1 MAEKRDMLDDL
12 IDIQSDWN
20 AVSNPLNSLADTLAQ
35 DPAKMP
41 TYNPSDYKERPR
53 AMSTSCLRIA
63 SKRADACTACTD
75 VCPVDALSFT
85 ANSIQLAPNCRKCGL
100 CVAAC
105 PTEAL
110 VSQKVMSRELYN
122 KIARAASTYERCYVT
137 CTRALGRIP
146 QPNEVLLPCVG
157 VVSSELWL
165 SLLVDY
171 DNISVYLPVGIC
183 DKCRTT
189 TGEETYLN
197 QITGGEGLSNYAVGL
212 VVDEGEMTHEQSRA
226 YKRSQFMGNM
236 AQTGIR
242 MATAGSAALSG
253 AAAITQKIQD
263 HNRQLNALQRSL
275 EKEVGEKTAASR
287 RRILTQRRKVMLSAY
302 QKRPDLAKR
311 AQLQVPHCDTTLCTS
326 CGDCVTACTL
336 HVCDLDAHGHF
347 AAEAA
352 YCMNC
357 GACVRACPEGA
368 LSMRPCDP
376 ADLVVPDEEAERK
389 KREAAKTK
397 AQMQEMSEK
406 GKKQLKKG
414 LDALE
419 RLADD

>member
-1 MAEKRDMLDDL
+1 MLDDL

-20 AVSNPLNSLADTLAQ
+20 AVSNPLGGIADTLAQ
-35 DPAKMP
+35 DPDKMP
-41 TYNPSDYKERPR
+41 VYNPSDYKERPR
-53 AMSTSCLRIA
+53 PMSTSCLRIA
-63 SKRADACTACTD
+63 SKRADACSACVD
-75 VCPVDALSFT
+75 VCPVDALSFSGT
-85 ANSIQLAPNCRKCGL
+85 SVQVAPNCRKCGL

-110 VSQKVMSRELYN
+110 LSQKIMSRELYN
-122 KIARAASTYERCYVT
+122 KIARAASTYEQCYVT

-146 QPNEVLLPCVG
+146 KPNEVLLPCVG

-165 SLLVDY
+165 ALLVDY
-171 DNISVYLPVGIC
+171 DNISVYLPLGIC

-189 TGEETYLN
+189 TGEEAYVN
-197 QITGGEGLSNYAVGL
+197 QITRGEELSKYAVSL
-212 VVDEGEMTHEQSRA
+212 EVDERNLNHEQSRA
-226 YKRSQFMGNM
+226 YKRSQFMGNV
-236 AQTGIR
+236 AQAGMR

-253 AAAITQKIQD
+253 AAAITKKIQD
-263 HNRQLNALQRSL
+263 HNKQLNALQRSL

-302 QKRPDLAKR
+302 QKRPDLSRR
-311 AQLQVPHCDTTLCTS
+311 AGLEVPRCDTTLCTS

-336 HVCDLDAHGHF
+336 HVCDLDARGHF

-357 GACVRACPEGA
+357 GACVRACPEHA
-368 LSMRPCDP
+368 LAMVACNP

-389 KREAAKTK
+389 KREAAKAK
-397 AQMQEMSEK
+397 AQMQEMSDK
-406 GKKQLKKG
+406 GKRQLKKG